1 MQALMNDVQEELLS
15 YDVNS
20 SNIRKIT
27 KDIRIFFIWVFFTC
41 ICDALIYLYLF
52 KTSSELLSGWFIL
65 TILFILSGFFSSTY
79 LLQQNKVQVFKNI
92 DLFFQ
97 FSCLILGSLFGIG
110 VYIINLEFMMMPN
123 VVDPFFSFLL
133 SSFLLSFSY
142 VLAMNFLNQRFS
154 YFIALFVP
162 SAIPVLTLPLL
173 FPQNTNEIYSTIFI
187 VWFSLLFFSTYASH
201 KIYINSEILDLKNK
215 FLFKQSQ
222 EQLANYKGL
231 EIQLKN
237 EISKTQVMKSEL
249 QLHNHL
255 LEQKVKE
262 RIFDFKQMNDR
273 LENHQANL
281 AFAHETAGI
290 HSWVWNIE
298 KRTFEISDSK
308 SGAEFK
314 QLNLKHN
321 SVDEYVHPDD
331 IVNYKTILKQHI
343 KGQTERFEA
352 IYRVKRDGQWCWIQ
366 DIGKVV
372 SKNINNKPL
381 RMVGIQRDIQKEKTD
396 QEKLKLAANVLA
408 QVAEGVF
415 ILDNN
420 LCYLEVN
427 PYFEKLLDY
436 KQHNIVGNHLFDIT
450 INNNSRTQQM
460 YNVITQSLIQ
470 KGEFESELQIDFT
483 SGKKLALWVHINAIY
498 DEKNKFSNY
507 VGIITDLTDRKKQ
520 EQRLSYLEHYDI
532 LTDLPNRFYFK
543 QQLHNYLIHYSDSF
557 KNFAVLRIN
566 IDRFKLFNEFMSH
579 KEGDE
584 LLKQVAHRLRLCC
597 PNASLIAYL
606 NNDDFAVIYNL
617 SSNNINIH
625 QHTQHI
631 LDAFKQPFD
640 VKEQEQTI
648 TISIGVALYP
658 EHGLQLDSLNGHAE
672 SALHEAKR
680 LGGNTVYF
688 YSNKKTPLL
697 NQGINLENELRKAI
711 KHKELTVHYQ
721 PKICV
726 KTQRIYGF
734 EALVR
739 WQHPTLGYILPDI
752 FIPLAEETSL
762 ISDIGLIV
770 LHETCKQ
777 IQQWQSLGFDHFR
790 VSINIVAQQIYR
802 GQLVKDIDYAL
813 KKYNISGD
821 MLELELTESSLFD
834 KSEEVNFLL
843 QQLKDRHISISLDDF
858 GTGYSSLAY
867 LTSYPFDI
875 LKIDRAFISKIGQ
888 EKDEAI
894 VNAII
899 AMGNAIG
906 ITLVA
911 EGVETK
917 EQALFLQKHGC
928 YILQGFYFSKAL
940 SSADST
946 KYLEQHKLIKIC

>member
-1 MQALMNDVQEELLS
+1 MNDVQEELLS

-20 SNIRKIT
+20 SNIRKT
-27 KDIRIFFIWVFFTC
+27 VKNIRIFFIWVFFTC
-41 ICDALIYLYLF
+41 ICDAFIYLYLF
-52 KTSSELLSGWFIL
+52 KTHTDLLTSWFAV
-65 TILFILSGFFSSTY
+65 TVVFILFICIFLTCMLY
-79 LLQQNKVQVFKNI
+79 QKNKQSFKHI
-92 DLFFQ
+92 HVFFQ
-97 FSCLILGSLFGIG
+97 FFSLILGTLFGIG
-110 VYIINLEFMMMPN
+110 IYIINLELTRLPDTLN
-123 VVDPFFSFLL
+123 PFYSFLL

-142 VLAMNFLNQRFS
+142 VMAMNFLNQRFS
-154 YFIALFVP
+154 YFTALFVP
-162 SAIPVLTLPLL
+162 SSIPVFSIPLL
-173 FPQNTNEIYSTIFI
+173 FPQNTNEVYSTVFI
-187 VWFSLLFFSTYASH
+187 VWFALLFFSAYISH
-201 KIYINSEILDLKNK
+201 KIYLNSEILNLKNRI
-215 FLFKQSQ
+215 LIRQSQ
-222 EQLANYKGL
+222 QQLEESKGL
-231 EIQLKN
+231 QLQLKN
-237 EISKTQVMKSEL
+237 EISKTQTMKNEL

-262 RIFDFKQMNDR
+262 RTYDFKQMNDR

-281 AFAHETAGI
+281 TFAHETAGI

-298 KRTFEISDSK
+298 KRTFEIADSK
-308 SGAEFK
+308 SDAEFR
-314 QLNLKHN
+314 QLNLKQN
-321 SVDEYVHPDD
+321 NVDDFIHPED
-331 IVNYKTILKQHI
+331 IENYKTLLKQHL
-343 KGQTERFEA
+343 KGKTERFEA
-352 IYRVKRDGQWCWIQ
+352 IYRVKRDNQWCWIQ

-372 SKNINNKPL
+372 SKNFNNKPL
-381 RMVGIQRDIQKEKTD
+381 RMVGIQRNIQKEKTD
-396 QEKLKLAANVLA
+396 QEKLKLAANVLE

-427 PYFEKLLDY
+427 PYFEQLLAY
-436 KQHNIVGNHLFDIT
+436 KENDLIGRHLFDIT
-450 INNNSRTQQM
+450 INNNTRTEKM
-460 YNVITQSLIQ
+460 YTVITQSLVQ
-470 KGEFESELQIDFT
+470 HGEFESELQIDFT
-483 SGKKLALWVHINAIY
+483 SGKKLVLWVHINAIY
-498 DEKNKFSNY
+498 DEKNKISNY

-543 QQLHNYLIHYSDSF
+543 QRLHHYLTHYSSTF

-584 LLKQVAHRLRLCC
+584 LLKRVAHRLRLCC
-597 PNASLIAYL
+597 SSASLIAYL

-617 SSNNINIH
+617 NSNINIH
-625 QHTQHI
+625 QHAQNI

-640 VKEQEQTI
+640 INAQEQTI
-648 TISIGVALYP
+648 TLSIGIALYP

-672 SALHEAKR
+672 SALREAKR

-688 YSNKKTPLL
+688 YSDKKTPLL
-697 NQGINLENELRKAI
+697 NQGINLESELRKAI

-777 IQQWQSLGFDHFR
+777 IQYWQSLGFDHFR

-802 GQLVKDIDYAL
+802 GQLIEDIDYAL

-821 MLELELTESSLFD
+821 MLELELTESSLFE
-834 KSEEVNFLL
+834 KSDQVNLL
-843 QQLKDRHISISLDDF
+843 LKQLKDRHISISLDDF

-875 LKIDRAFISKIGQ
+875 LKIDKAFISKIGQ

-917 EQALFLQKHGC
+917 EQALFLEKHGC

-946 KYLEQHKLIKIC
+946 KYLEQHKLITIC

>member
-1 MQALMNDVQEELLS
+1 MLPKCLS
-15 YDVNS
+15 H
-20 SNIRKIT
+20 
-27 KDIRIFFIWVFFTC
+27 C
-41 ICDALIYLYLF
+41 LF
-52 KTSSELLSGWFIL
+52 
-65 TILFILSGFFSSTY
+65 
-79 LLQQNKVQVFKNI
+79 
-92 DLFFQ
+92 
-97 FSCLILGSLFGIG
+97 
-110 VYIINLEFMMMPN
+110 
-123 VVDPFFSFLL
+123 
-133 SSFLLSFSY
+133 
-142 VLAMNFLNQRFS
+142 
-154 YFIALFVP
+154 
-162 SAIPVLTLPLL
+162 
-173 FPQNTNEIYSTIFI
+173 
-187 VWFSLLFFSTYASH
+187 
-201 KIYINSEILDLKNK
+201 
-215 FLFKQSQ
+215 
-222 EQLANYKGL
+222 
-231 EIQLKN
+231 
-237 EISKTQVMKSEL
+237 
-249 QLHNHL
+249 
-255 LEQKVKE
+255 
-262 RIFDFKQMNDR
+262 
-273 LENHQANL
+273 
-281 AFAHETAGI
+281 
-290 HSWVWNIE
+290 
-298 KRTFEISDSK
+298 
-308 SGAEFK
+308 
-314 QLNLKHN
+314 
-321 SVDEYVHPDD
+321 
-331 IVNYKTILKQHI
+331 
-343 KGQTERFEA
+343 
-352 IYRVKRDGQWCWIQ
+352 
-366 DIGKVV
+366 
-372 SKNINNKPL
+372 
-381 RMVGIQRDIQKEKTD
+381 
-396 QEKLKLAANVLA
+396 
-408 QVAEGVF
+408 
-415 ILDNN
+415 
-420 LCYLEVN
+420 
-427 PYFEKLLDY
+427 
-436 KQHNIVGNHLFDIT
+436 
-450 INNNSRTQQM
+450 
-460 YNVITQSLIQ
+460 
-470 KGEFESELQIDFT
+470 
-483 SGKKLALWVHINAIY
+483 
-498 DEKNKFSNY
+498 
-507 VGIITDLTDRKKQ
+507 
-520 EQRLSYLEHYDI
+520 
-532 LTDLPNRFYFK
+532 
-543 QQLHNYLIHYSDSF
+543 
-557 KNFAVLRIN
+557 
-566 IDRFKLFNEFMSH
+566 
-579 KEGDE
+579 
-584 LLKQVAHRLRLCC
+584 
-597 PNASLIAYL
+597 
-606 NNDDFAVIYNL
+606 NDDFAVIYNL

-658 EHGLQLDSLNGHAE
+658 EHGLQLDSLIGHAE

-726 KTQRIYGF
+726 KTHRIYGF

-739 WQHPTLGYILPDI
+739 WQHPSLGYILPDI

-770 LHETCKQ
+770 LHETCQQ

-917 EQALFLQKHGC
+917 EQALFLEKHGC

-940 SSADST
+940 STADST

>member
-1 MQALMNDVQEELLS
+1 MNDVQEELLS

-27 KDIRIFFIWVFFTC
+27 KHLRIFLLWVLFSCVCDVLIFIC
-41 ICDALIYLYLF
+41 LF
-52 KTSSELLSGWFIL
+52 KNHSNSLNFWIIFTSIFLLICC
-65 TILFILSGFFSSTY
+65 LFTTY
-79 LLQQNKVQVFKNI
+79 VIHQHTSKNFRNIHLINQLICLVLGCLLG
-92 DLFFQ
+92 L
-97 FSCLILGSLFGIG
+97 G
-110 VYIINLEFMMMPN
+110 VYIVNYEISILPAFI
-123 VVDPFFSFLL
+123 DPFYPFFI

-142 VLAMNFLNQRFS
+142 VMAVNFLNQRFS
-154 YFIALFVP
+154 YFFALFAP
-162 SAIPVLTLPLL
+162 SAISIFSIPIF
-173 FPQNTNEIYSTIFI
+173 FPQNTNEIYSTICFM
-187 VWFSLLFFSTYASH
+187 WFSLLFFCTYVSH
-201 KIYINSEILDLKNK
+201 KIYIRAESLDLKNK
-215 FLFKQSQ
+215 SLFKQSQ
-222 EQLANYKGL
+222 ERLDESKYL
-231 EIQLKN
+231 EQRLQN
-237 EISKTQVMKSEL
+237 EVAKTQTIKDEL

-255 LEQKVKE
+255 LEQTVKE
-262 RIFDFKQMNDR
+262 RIYDFKQMNDR

-290 HSWVWNIE
+290 RSWIWNIE
-298 KRTFEISDSK
+298 KRTFEIANSK
-308 SGAEFK
+308 SEFEFR
-314 QLNLKHN
+314 QLNIVQN
-321 SVDEYVHPDD
+321 NINDYIHPDD
-331 IVNYKTILKQHI
+331 IGNYKNLLTQHLKG
-343 KGQTERFEA
+343 KSERFEA
-352 IYRVKRDGQWCWIQ
+352 IYRIKIGNQWSWIQ

-372 SKNINNKPL
+372 AKNIKNKPI
-381 RMVGIQRDIQKEKTD
+381 RMVGIQRNIQKEKTD
-396 QEKLKLAANVLA
+396 QEKLKLAANVLE

-427 PYFEKLLDY
+427 AFFEKLLNY
-436 KQHNIVGNHLFDIT
+436 KEDELIGCHLFDIT
-450 INNNSRTQQM
+450 VNNSVRIQQT
-460 YNVITQSLIQ
+460 YAQITQDLIRD
-470 KGEFESELQIDFT
+470 GEYESELQVHFT
-483 SGKKLALWVHINAIY
+483 SGKKLVLWVHINAIY
-498 DEKNKFSNY
+498 DEKNKVANY
-507 VGIITDLTDRKKQ
+507 VGIITDLTERKKQ

-543 QQLHNYLIHYSDSF
+543 QQLHNYLTHYSTSF

-579 KEGDE
+579 KDGDE
-584 LLKQVAHRLRLCC
+584 LLKQVANRLRLSCTH
-597 PNASLIAYL
+597 ASLIAYL

-617 SSNNINIH
+617 SSSNMNIH
-625 QHTQHI
+625 QQTQHI
-631 LDAFKQPFD
+631 LKDFHQSFEIND
-640 VKEQEQTI
+640 QEQNI
-648 TISIGVALYP
+648 TISIGIALYP
-658 EHGLQLDSLNGHAE
+658 EHGLQLDSLIGHAE
-672 SALHEAKR
+672 SALHEAKL

-697 NQGINLENELRKAI
+697 NDGINLEKELRNAI
-711 KHKELTVHYQ
+711 KNRELEVHYQ

-726 KTQRIYGF
+726 RTKRVYGF
-734 EALVR
+734 EALIR
-739 WQHPTLGYILPDI
+739 WQHPSIGNISPEI

-762 ISDIGLIV
+762 ISDIGLFV

-777 IQQWQSLGFDHFR
+777 IQIWQKLGFDHFR

-802 GQLVKDIDYAL
+802 GELVDDIDYAL

-821 MLELELTESSLFD
+821 MLELELTESTLFD
-834 KSEEVNFLL
+834 KSEDVNSLL
-843 QQLKDRHISISLDDF
+843 QQLKERHISISLDDF

-875 LKIDRAFISKIGQ
+875 LKIDKAFISKIGQ

-917 EQALFLQKHGC
+917 EQALFLEKHGC

-940 SSADST
+940 SSRDST
-946 KYLEQHKLIKIC
+946 KYLEQNKLITIC